1 MERGKQCD
9 MCEMRK
15 RNLKAAL
22 VQRKNKE
29 EKIIIKC
36 SIIANVGKSHTNQQ
50 GSLAV

>member
-1 MERGKQCD
+1 MERDKRCD

-22 VQRKNKE
+22 VQRKNE
-29 EKIIIKC
+29 EIKIIIKS
-36 SIIANVGKSHTNQQ
+36 SIIANAGRSHTNQQ